1 MEGDNVGYQNPGRI
15 FHGRCSAV
23 DSTGIHDSAEPKAKE
38 SSTLLVFLART
49 LLIVLLVMHIW
60 PVIIAIFL
68 SEGYREAKKVTRCT
82 HDHCSYSRTS
92 DAANARRLLQG
103 DNLLGSFT

>member
-1 MEGDNVGYQNPGRI
+1 MLATKILGVYLMVGVLLSIPLGYTTLLSPN
-15 FHGRCSAV
+15 
-23 DSTGIHDSAEPKAKE
+23 AKE
-38 SSTLLVFLART
+38 SSTLLVFLGRT